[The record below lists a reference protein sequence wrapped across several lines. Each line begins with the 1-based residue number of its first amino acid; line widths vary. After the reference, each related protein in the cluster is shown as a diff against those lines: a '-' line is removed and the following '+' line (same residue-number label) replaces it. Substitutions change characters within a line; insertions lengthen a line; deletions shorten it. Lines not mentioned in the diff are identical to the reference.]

1 MGISVPPPCQRP
13 HGAVGQ
19 LTPCLS
25 GALSAPA
32 VMSASMLAQFMK
44 TGSLRTNRRRRQK
57 SPNLAFFT
65 LYLFVFPCGLTL

>member
-1 MGISVPPPCQRP
+1 MGNQCATALSAT

-57 SPNLAFFT
+57 SPNLAFLHFIC
-65 LYLFVFPCGLTL
+65 LCFLVA